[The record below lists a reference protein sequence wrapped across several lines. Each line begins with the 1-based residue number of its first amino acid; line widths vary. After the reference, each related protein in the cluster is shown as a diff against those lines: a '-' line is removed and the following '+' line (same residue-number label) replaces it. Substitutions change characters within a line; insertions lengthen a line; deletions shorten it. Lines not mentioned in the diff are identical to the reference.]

1 MWQSRVLEKN
11 ILKFENQ
18 EYEKLR
24 TILHFQKHDHL
35 GIWFCQVVMFF
46 VFAVFHFLCKFLILN
61 ETCQNDKIVNFSLRL
76 DLSLDEHILRLWG
89 SLWVARWLNW
99 IQGHTEGGNP
109 PLSWDPR
116 LQGGLGAPRYVR
128 KKNEKIKAKNHLSK
142 LQCSKRTIQNWK
154 YGDEGGGSR
163 FDQMSHWAE
172 AVSTALILE
181 GLYAG

>member
-1 MWQSRVLEKN
+1 MWQSRVLEKY

-18 EYEKLR
+18 EYKKLR

-76 DLSLDEHILRLWG
+76 DLSLDKHILRLWG

-128 KKNEKIKAKNHLSK
+128 KKKTKKWRQKITWANYNAVKEQYKTESMEM
-142 LQCSKRTIQNWK
+142 R
-154 YGDEGGGSR
+154 GGSR

-181 GLYAG
+181 G